1 MNRKIVKVKIV
12 PEAKAAQT
20 ISAFTVSES
29 VTFTILN
36 GLLGGSGKDADNRA
50 IEANGG
56 TVILKDTILAGFQ
69 ALSGNGGAVWM
80 NGGTLEAEKCNFGYF
95 TREDNNYKEYSGRE
109 ISPRAEVLS
118 ILLRQQSKWRSV
130 ICFITVRLI

>member
-1 MNRKIVKVKIV
+1 MEKIVKVKIV

-69 ALSGNGGAVWM
+69 ALSGNGGAV
-80 NGGTLEAEKCNFGYF
+80 
-95 TREDNNYKEYSGRE
+95 
-109 ISPRAEVLS
+109 
-118 ILLRQQSKWRSV
+118 
-130 ICFITVRLI
+130 